1 MPALPVLGES
11 GGAEDSTKEGAGLV
25 RRSYRGHSEEGVECG
40 QMEGFVFG
48 ERGHM
53 AGLGPAEGMRQGLMV
68 EILRCAPFTAF
79 GASRMTT
86 RYFLVR
92 CR

>member
-48 ERGHM
+48 ERGRW
-53 AGLGPAEGMRQGLMV
+53 AGHGERLRQDAAM
-68 EILRCAPFTAF
+68 EMLRCAPLTAF
-79 GASRMTT
+79 GVKQDEDAIFFSA
-86 RYFLVR
+86 L
-92 CR
+92 